1 MRITG
6 TEVRPVLTG
15 TGLTGTGA
23 ADRFA
28 AVFDEHAGGLW
39 RYLAR
44 QAGAA
49 VAEDLVA
56 ETFLVAWEARDDY
69 VAELG
74 SVRSWRYG
82 ITWYPGRHR
91 GEQPQ
96 GRDRAVRAAADGA
109 AGAVRGLVRGP
120 VRPRRRLA
128 VAERRLPR
136 GPAARPS
143 RAVHR
148 RAETALRADGRDA
161 AGHADRVDLGQVRD
175 QPGRGRAPRRLIRAA
190 ARPGQ
195 AAS

>member
-74 SVRSWRYG
+74 SVRSWLYG
-82 ITWYPGRHR
+82 IAVNLLRRHHR
-91 GEQPQ
+91 GQAQQQRISQRLSGLRQPDDR
-96 GRDRAVRAAADGA
+96 GHDRAAERVDARTRLRGLAAAIAGLPDGDRDVLLLTSLGGLDAAEIGA
-109 AGAVRGLVRGP
+109 ALGIPEGTVRSRLHRVR
-120 VRPRRRLA
+120 RN
-128 VAERRLPR
+128 
-136 GPAARPS
+136 
-143 RAVHR
+143 
-148 RAETALRADGRDA
+148 LRAIAIEKGEA
-161 AGHADRVDLGQVRD
+161 
-175 QPGRGRAPRRLIRAA
+175 
-190 ARPGQ
+190 
-195 AAS
+195 